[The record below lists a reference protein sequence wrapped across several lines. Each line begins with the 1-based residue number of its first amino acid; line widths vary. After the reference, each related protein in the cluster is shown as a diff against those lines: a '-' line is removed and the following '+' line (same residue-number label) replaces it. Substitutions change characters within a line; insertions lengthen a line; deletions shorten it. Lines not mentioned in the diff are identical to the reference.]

1 MVSGVEDHQ
10 YLWRWSEGER
20 EEGRRE
26 KERSEGEREEG
37 RREKERREGEK
48 EGGKEGGRQRRR
60 EGGRERRKEGG
71 EMSCLLIP
79 LLMLTLSKHLKPRWK
94 RTEEGRDAKRQV
106 GEKGDKYRK

>member
-10 YLWRWSEGER
+10 YLWRW
-20 EEGRRE
+20 
-26 KERSEGEREEG
+26 SEGEREEG

-79 LLMLTLSKHLKPRWK
+79 LLMLTLSKHLKPHWK